1 MSVPIEFYP
10 PITFSEITAPMSGVP
25 IEVCEAFADMDVTS
39 VAGLSDALGMAEPG
53 PLVLFA
59 LRCGATLREAS

>member
-1 MSVPIEFYP
+1 ML
-10 PITFSEITAPMSGVP
+10 GVP

>member
-1 MSVPIEFYP
+1 MSVSIDFYP
-10 PITFSEITAPMSGVP
+10 PITVAEITAPMLGVP